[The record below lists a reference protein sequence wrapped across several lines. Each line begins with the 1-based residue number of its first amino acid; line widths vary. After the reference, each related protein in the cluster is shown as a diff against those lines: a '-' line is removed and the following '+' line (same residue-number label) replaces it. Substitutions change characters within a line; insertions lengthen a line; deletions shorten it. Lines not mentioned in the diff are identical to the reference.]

1 VKTRRYGALAGLA
14 AAAVALGVAELHAV
28 LTGARSAP
36 LVAVGG
42 VVIDTVP
49 ASVKELAVRVFYT
62 HDKLALL
69 IGTGLLVAVFA
80 AAVGIIVVRRLR
92 YGLAG
97 VALLGVVGTV
107 AAVTRHGASWAYALP
122 SVIGALAGMAVLT
135 VLRGRLVALAEQAT
149 DPVTAEEPVP
159 VGPPRVARPPTTPPA
174 EAPPGWP
181 PAARADAM
189 SADDPA
195 GRRRFLRFAGGAL
208 GVGLV
213 AGVGGRWLA
222 VRRNVSLARA
232 AVILPAPDSP
242 APALPA
248 AVDYR
253 IRDLAPF
260 VTDARDFYRIDTA
273 LSVPEVDPASWQLR
287 IHGRVRNP
295 LTLTYQ
301 QLLARPMTERYIT
314 LACVSNEVGG
324 NLIGNARW
332 LGVPIKDLLDEVEP
346 LDGADQLVSRSVDGF
361 TAGTPTA
368 LLRDGRDA
376 MLAVGMNGQPLPV
389 AHGFPV
395 RMVVPGLY
403 GYVSATKWL
412 SEWELSSFKDFD
424 AYWVRRGWARQA
436 PIKTE
441 SRIDT
446 PIDGA
451 TRKPGTVVVAG
462 VAWAQH
468 RGIGKVE
475 VRVDDGPWREASLGA
490 VPSIDTWRQWSW
502 QWDAKPGKHRL
513 WVRATDNGGQT
524 QPEDKAPSV
533 PDGAT
538 GWHNVEVT
546 VG

>member
-1 VKTRRYGALAGLA
+1 MA
-14 AAAVALGVAELHAV
+14 AAAVALGVAEPLAV

-42 VVIDTVP
+42 VVVDTVP
-49 ASVKELAVRVFYT
+49 ASVKEFAVRAFYT

-69 IGTGLLVAVFA
+69 VGTGLLVAVFA
-80 AAVGIIVVRRLR
+80 AVVGILVVRRLR

-97 VALLGVVGTV
+97 VALLGVVGAV
-107 AAVTRHGASWAYALP
+107 AAVTRHGASWVYALP
-122 SVIGALAGMAVLT
+122 SVIGALAGMGVLT
-135 VLRGRLVALAEQAT
+135 VLRGRLVAGAGRVGAT
-149 DPVTAEEPVP
+149 A
-159 VGPPRVARPPTTPPA
+159 
-174 EAPPGWP
+174 
-181 PAARADAM
+181 
-189 SADDPA
+189 ADDPA
-195 GRRRFLRFAGGAL
+195 GRRRFLQFAGGAL

-222 VRRNVSLARA
+222 ARRNLSVARA
-232 AVILPAPDSP
+232 AVTLPVPASP
-242 APALPA
+242 AVALPA
-248 AVDYR
+248 AVDFR
-253 IRDLAPF
+253 VRDLAPF
-260 VTDARDFYRIDTA
+260 VTDVRDFYRIDTA
-273 LSVPEVDPASWQLR
+273 LSAPEVDPASWRLR

-301 QLLARPMTERYIT
+301 QLLARPMIERYIT

-324 NLIGNARW
+324 NLISNARW

-412 SEWELSSFKDFD
+412 AEWELSSFKDFD

-446 PIDGA
+446 PLDGA
-451 TRKPGTVVVAG
+451 TRKPGPVVVAG

-468 RGIGKVE
+468 RGVGKVE

-490 VPSIDTWRQWSW
+490 VPSIDTWRQWNW
-502 QWDAKPGKHRL
+502 QWDAKPGRHRL

-524 QPEDKAPSV
+524 QPEDEASPA

-546 VG
+546 VA

>member
-1 VKTRRYGALAGLA
+1 VNTRRYAALAGLA
-14 AAAVALGVAELHAV
+14 AAAVALGVAEPLAV

-42 VVIDTVP
+42 VVVDTVP

-80 AAVGIIVVRRLR
+80 AAVGILAVRRPR

-97 VALLGVVGTV
+97 VALLGVVGAV
-107 AAVTRHGASWAYALP
+107 AAVTRPGASWAYALP
-122 SVIGALAGMAVLT
+122 SVVGALAGMAVLVT
-135 VLRGRLVALAEQAT
+135 LRGRLVALAEQPT
-149 DPVTAEEPVP
+149 DQVT
-159 VGPPRVARPPTTPPA
+159 
-174 EAPPGWP
+174 
-181 PAARADAM
+181 
-189 SADDPA
+189 ADDPA
-195 GRRRFLRFAGGAL
+195 GRRRFLQFAGGAL
-208 GVGLV
+208 GVGLL
-213 AGVGGRWLA
+213 AGVGGRWFA
-222 VRRNVSLARA
+222 TRRNVSVARA
-232 AVILPAPDSP
+232 AVTLPAPESP

-248 AVDYR
+248 AVDFQV
-253 IRDLAPF
+253 RDLTPF
-260 VTDARDFYRIDTA
+260 VTDPGDFYRIDTA
-273 LSVPEVDPASWQLR
+273 LSVPQVDPASWQLR

-301 QLLARPMTERYIT
+301 QLLARPMIERYTT

-324 NLIGNARW
+324 DLIGNARW

-346 LDGADQLVSRSVDGF
+346 LDGADQLVSRAVDGF

-446 PIDGA
+446 PTDGA
-451 TRKPGTVVVAG
+451 TRKPGPVVVAG

-475 VRVDDGPWREASLGA
+475 VRVDEGPWQEASLGA

-524 QPEDKAPSV
+524 QPEDKAPPV
-533 PDGAT
+533 PDGAA

-546 VG
+546 VA

>member
-1 VKTRRYGALAGLA
+1 VNTRRYGALAGIA
-14 AAAVALGVAELHAV
+14 AAAVALGVAELLAV

-42 VVIDTVP
+42 VVVDTVP
-49 ASVKELAVRVFYT
+49 ASVKEFAVRVFYT
-62 HDKLALL
+62 YDKLALV
-69 IGTGLLVAVFA
+69 IGTGVLVAVFA
-80 AAVGIIVVRRLR
+80 ALVGILAVRRPR
-92 YGLAG
+92 YGLGG
-97 VALLGVVGTV
+97 VALLGVVGAV

-122 SVIGALAGMAVLT
+122 SVVGALAGMAVLA
-135 VLRGRLVALAEQAT
+135 VLRGRLVALADPAT
-149 DPVTAEEPVP
+149 DPVTAEEPV
-159 VGPPRVARPPTTPPA
+159 
-174 EAPPGWP
+174 
-181 PAARADAM
+181 AAGATA
-189 SADDPA
+189 ADDQA
-195 GRRRFLRFAGGAL
+195 GRRRFLQFAGGAL
-208 GVGLV
+208 GAGVV
-213 AGVGGRWLA
+213 VGVGGRWLA
-222 VRRNVSLARA
+222 ARRNVSVARA
-232 AVILPAPDSP
+232 AVTLPAPESQ
-242 APALPA
+242 APALPGA
-248 AVDYR
+248 ADFRVKG
-253 IRDLAPF
+253 LAPF
-260 VTDARDFYRIDTA
+260 VTDARDFYLIDTA
-273 LSVPEVDPASWQLR
+273 LSVPQIDPASWQLR
-287 IHGRVRNP
+287 IHGRVRKP

-301 QLLARPMTERYIT
+301 QLLARPMIERYIT

-324 NLIGNARW
+324 TLIGNARW

-376 MLAVGMNGQPLPV
+376 MLAVGMNGRPLPV

-412 SEWELSSFKDFD
+412 AEWELSSFKDFD

-436 PIKTE
+436 PVKTE

-446 PIDGA
+446 PTGGA
-451 TRKPGTVVVAG
+451 TRKPGPVVVAG

-502 QWDAKPGKHRL
+502 QWDATPGRHRL
-513 WVRATDNGGQT
+513 WVRATDIGGQT
-524 QPEDKAPSV
+524 QPEDEAPPV

-546 VG
+546 IG

>member
-1 VKTRRYGALAGLA
+1 VNTRRYAALAGLA
-14 AAAVALGVAELHAV
+14 AAAVALGVAELLAV

-42 VVIDTVP
+42 VVVDTVP
-49 ASVKELAVRVFYT
+49 ASVKEFAVSVFYT
-62 HDKLALL
+62 YDKLALL

-80 AAVGIIVVRRLR
+80 AAVGIVAVRRPR

-97 VALLGVVGTV
+97 VALLGVVGAV

-122 SVIGALAGMAVLT
+122 SLIGALAGMAALT
-135 VLRGRLVALAEQAT
+135 VLRGRLVAVAVAEPAE
-149 DPVTAEEPVP
+149 DPVPA
-159 VGPPRVARPPTTPPA
+159 GDPA
-174 EAPPGWP
+174 E
-181 PAARADAM
+181 
-189 SADDPA
+189 
-195 GRRRFLRFAGGAL
+195 RRRFLRYAGGAL
-208 GVGLV
+208 GAGLV

-222 VRRNVSLARA
+222 DRRNVSVARA
-232 AVILPAPDSP
+232 AVTLPAPQSP

-248 AVDYR
+248 AVDLR
-253 IRDLAPF
+253 VKDLTPF

-273 LSVPEVDPASWQLR
+273 LSVPQVDPAGWQLR
-287 IHGRVRNP
+287 IHGRVRHP

-301 QLLARPMTERYIT
+301 QLLARPMIERYVT

-324 NLIGNARW
+324 DLIGNARW

-346 LDGADQLVSRSVDGF
+346 LDGADQVVSRSVDGF

-376 MLAVGMNGQPLPV
+376 MLAVGMNGRPLPV

-412 SEWELSSFKDFD
+412 AEWELSSFKDFD
-424 AYWVRRGWARQA
+424 AYWVRRGWAPQA
-436 PIKTE
+436 PVKTE

-446 PIDGA
+446 PRNGA
-451 TRKPGTVVVAG
+451 TRRPGPTVVAG

-475 VRVDDGPWREASLGA
+475 VRVDDGPWQQASLGA

-502 QWDAKPGKHRL
+502 QWDARPGRHRL
-513 WVRATDNGGQT
+513 WVRATDNGGRT
-524 QPEDKAPSV
+524 QPEAEAPPA

-538 GWHNVEVT
+538 GWHNVELT
-546 VG
+546 IG